1 MFYTIVKVIIKNE
14 KKELVDESS
23 VKKTTKK
30 KLKIKLNKKS
40 KNKTDNNISLDI
52 NEFVTDE
59 SLKEVTKNNLEQ
71 AEKKDDFQDESQS
84 DSEYSK
90 HYVSFAIL
98 FPFDYGISTNPH
110 VNYLLGTNILV
121 KNRNMIRSYEIDLT
135 PEFKYKKFIRSKVLE
150 DFNYKNKDI
159 FIIKSINNYKNYHN
173 YIVVLKNKSVRH
185 KQYPNMIS
193 SVSDSYKWKQIYDM
207 YNPAKMTP
215 DVKDFT
221 VKDGYKYLGE
231 KSPLNITFTDDKSSN
246 HIDLKDI
253 YKSMVLVM

>member
-14 KKELVDESS
+14 KKELVNESS

-59 SLKEVTKNNLEQ
+59 SLTEVTKNNLEQ

-98 FPFDYGISTNPH
+98 FPFDYGISTNPD

-135 PEFKYKKFIRSKVLE
+135 PEF
-150 DFNYKNKDI
+150 KNKDI

-193 SVSDSYKWKQIYDM
+193 SVSDSYKWRQIYDM

-215 DVKDFT
+215 NVKDFK

-231 KSPLNITFTDDKSSN
+231 KSPLSITFTDDKSNN

>member
-1 MFYTIVKVIIKNE
+1 
-14 KKELVDESS
+14 
-23 VKKTTKK
+23 
-30 KLKIKLNKKS
+30 
-40 KNKTDNNISLDI
+40 
-52 NEFVTDE
+52 
-59 SLKEVTKNNLEQ
+59 
-71 AEKKDDFQDESQS
+71 
-84 DSEYSK
+84 
-90 HYVSFAIL
+90 
-98 FPFDYGISTNPH
+98 
-110 VNYLLGTNILV
+110 
-121 KNRNMIRSYEIDLT
+121 MIRSYEIDLK

-173 YIVVLKNKSVRH
+173 YIVVLKNKCVRH

-193 SVSDSYKWKQIYDM
+193 SVSDSYKWRQIYDM

-215 DVKDFT
+215 NVKDFK

-246 HIDLKDI
+246 YIDLKDI